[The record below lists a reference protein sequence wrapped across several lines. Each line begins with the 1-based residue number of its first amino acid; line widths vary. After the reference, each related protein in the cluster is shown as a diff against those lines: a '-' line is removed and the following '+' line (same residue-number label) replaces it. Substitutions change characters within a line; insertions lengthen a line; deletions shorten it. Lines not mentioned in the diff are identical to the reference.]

1 MVIDSPSSLIVH
13 RLNHRRGLATPMS
26 HAPGQLFM
34 FGPHPAPR
42 SPQAT
47 LPRLSEEQLRIIAD
61 PLDLNTQQLTVVTAS
76 LGPSLVLAGAGSGK
90 TKVLTRRAAW
100 LIGQGLHPNQIL
112 LITFTRKASAEML
125 HRVQGLNPY
134 PHLKIQ
140 GGTFHSMA
148 HTWLRQYGSAL
159 ELSPRFTL
167 MDEGDTSGMLHLLAS
182 KQRLTTLKGFPDKRT
197 LLSLFGHAANNM
209 TSVTNTLEETFPQY
223 SPHTSAIV
231 ALHRLF
237 YDTKWT
243 QQRFDYDDLL
253 LLTHRLF
260 MEQTDAAACLSSQY
274 HAILVDEYQDTTRL
288 QAELVRLLGTPH
300 RNVMVVGD
308 DCQCLKHGTPVLTP
322 HGEQRVETLKVGDQI
337 LSASG
342 SGAITPCRIVQTSM
356 SWPQEYLRITTQH
369 GHSIE
374 VSPQHICFAKANTAS
389 PGSYI
394 YLMYREGLGFRIG
407 ITSITTNYR
416 NSFLRTRQER
426 ADKFWFL
433 KECASRDEA
442 QYLEALWSLRYQIP
456 QVLYEPEFRT
466 ASGKMTNTQA
476 TSFFVEFGTN
486 GYRLLNDLGLNF
498 EHPAYAPKASRS
510 RNRIAINIIQ
520 CNSNYKRIQKKHP
533 RHLLIAESRLGKD
546 IAGKFENCTIKHNY
560 WRIRLQ
566 SSDYRRLK
574 FLAQE
579 LQYAFRQAGY
589 NAVVI
594 EKANFLAGAKHN
606 TNLFLPMPASGLV
619 TGMTIPILRDGK
631 IITDKIKQID
641 RVPNSAHIP
650 FHDLEVEDAHNVI
663 TNNIVTHN
671 SIYSFRS
678 ADVRNMQEFTHI
690 FQGTTLYK
698 LEQNYR
704 SSQPILTLA
713 NRLLEQAHDTHP
725 KQLFTTR
732 KTGPRPQLVQCPD
745 DHIQSAYVIA
755 QIRALQQQGV
765 GLHRIAVLVRLSAH
779 SYDLETALTHHR
791 LPYVKYG
798 GLALVE
804 TAHVKDFLAYLTVT
818 IRPHDRLAWQR
829 LLLLVDRIGPATA
842 EELIRDMKQAS
853 DPLSIL
859 SNSTAHEDLRRLAL
873 LLRELGKDT
882 TPLSLRLQRVL
893 DHYQPYLKRHYPDD
907 MTERMHELAYLV
919 HCHKDIPNLSQL
931 VEALVGTGT
940 SDHTHTPEHPDD
952 TIVISTI
959 HSAKGLEWDAVFLVN
974 AMDGRIPHSRSCST
988 PQALEE
994 ERRLLY
1000 VAITRPRHVLTITYP
1015 IHTTTYG
1022 TGSLGKCCRFLEP
1035 IPDTDLD
1042 RIMLS

>member
-1 MVIDSPSSLIVH
+1 MVIHSPSSLIVH

-42 SPQAT
+42 RPKAT
-47 LPRLSEEQLRIIAD
+47 LPRLSEEQLRTIAD

-100 LIGQGLHPNQIL
+100 LIGQGLHPHQIL

-125 HRVQGLNPY
+125 HRVQALNPY

-308 DCQCLKHGTPVLTP
+308 DCQ
-322 HGEQRVETLKVGDQI
+322 
-337 LSASG
+337 
-342 SGAITPCRIVQTSM
+342 
-356 SWPQEYLRITTQH
+356 
-369 GHSIE
+369 
-374 VSPQHICFAKANTAS
+374 
-389 PGSYI
+389 
-394 YLMYREGLGFRIG
+394 
-407 ITSITTNYR
+407 
-416 NSFLRTRQER
+416 
-426 ADKFWFL
+426 
-433 KECASRDEA
+433 
-442 QYLEALWSLRYQIP
+442 
-456 QVLYEPEFRT
+456 
-466 ASGKMTNTQA
+466 
-476 TSFFVEFGTN
+476 
-486 GYRLLNDLGLNF
+486 
-498 EHPAYAPKASRS
+498 
-510 RNRIAINIIQ
+510 
-520 CNSNYKRIQKKHP
+520 
-533 RHLLIAESRLGKD
+533 
-546 IAGKFENCTIKHNY
+546 
-560 WRIRLQ
+560 
-566 SSDYRRLK
+566 
-574 FLAQE
+574 
-579 LQYAFRQAGY
+579 
-589 NAVVI
+589 
-594 EKANFLAGAKHN
+594 
-606 TNLFLPMPASGLV
+606 
-619 TGMTIPILRDGK
+619 
-631 IITDKIKQID
+631 
-641 RVPNSAHIP
+641 
-650 FHDLEVEDAHNVI
+650 
-663 TNNIVTHN
+663 